1 MLISPSIPAVWFWPG
16 CTKYNL
22 YKLASGAL
30 SEALNDLNSVSSE
43 GSKSKPVGTSIN
55 NANDSETSTV

>member
-1 MLISPSIPAVWFWPG
+1 MAIDVWEPQKPLSIDEA
-16 CTKYNL
+16 L
-22 YKLASGAL
+22 LQELAEVSRSG
-30 SEALNDLNSVSSE
+30 EALNDLNSGRSE